1 MISFG
6 QSAFLEALGW
16 ALLSSLWQ
24 FGLLWMIFLI
34 YNSIFKNQSSRIK
47 HTLALLLTTLGWV
60 WFIAGILSRYII
72 DDENAIAY
80 PEMPVNNGRYPTAYL
95 SLRNF
100 LESYIAYVS
109 GIYLIV
115 VAGLSVKFIKY
126 FKYSNTIKSKGLTK
140 LNAELRLYVQQLV
153 QQFEIRRKVQVWMS
167 EYIDTPMVI
176 GIIKP
181 TILIP
186 FACINH
192 LSVKQMEAVLLHEL
206 AHIKRNDYL
215 INLYAAT
222 LETLFFFNPFARL
235 LLQSLRRERE
245 NSCDDV
251 VIQFRFDRHQYASAL
266 LTLEKNRSSSYPL
279 SVAATGGKGILLHRI
294 RRIMN
299 VKPSGNKNI
308 LSYAGGILPL
318 LLLAL
323 VAFIHPNNNIGNYN
337 KVSPAIATNVITA
350 HRPDVIRNIIPVQ
363 KKVKPTRKTVIGDNK
378 RFASKTDSFALL
390 LTNNLNSYVFA
401 NNKINNITDPFV
413 TLKTVQEDQ
422 VAFSLP
428 ETDQPQLPSAAIVEQ
443 FPFVPRSSFSQS
455 TIEDTS
461 KPIYN
466 VETYQ
471 QRTARESL
479 AKAQKAI
486 ESLNW
491 KKIEKM
497 LDNKADIKK
506 LREEIQSSLLHLNW
520 QKINEEVKE
529 SLNNDV
535 TEKMKATLK
544 AQVED
549 VNNYKNLLHEYQ
561 KLHEELQHQED
572 DLKQQ
577 AEIKLLQIDRQ
588 ARKRKAIVII

>member
-1 MISFG
+1 MIPFD
-6 QSAFLEALGW
+6 QSAFLVALGW

-24 FGLLWMIFLI
+24 FGFLWMIFVM
-34 YNSIFKNQSSRIK
+34 YSSIFSNQSSRIK

-60 WFIAGILSRYII
+60 WFIARILSRYILN
-72 DDENAIAY
+72 DENAIAY
-80 PEMPVNNGRYPTAYL
+80 SEMPVNNSRYPAAYL
-95 SLRNF
+95 SVRNF

-222 LETLFFFNPFARL
+222 LETLFFFNPFTRL
-235 LLQSLRRERE
+235 LLKSLRRERE
-245 NSCDDV
+245 NTCDDI

-266 LTLEKNRSSSYPL
+266 LTLEKNRSSFYPL
-279 SVAATGGKGILLHRI
+279 SVAATGDKGILLHRI

-318 LLLAL
+318 LLLAF
-323 VAFIHPNNNIGNYN
+323 VAFIHPNNNMGNHN
-337 KVSPAIATNVITA
+337 NVSPIIATNVTND
-350 HRPDVIRNIIPVQ
+350 HRPNVIRTITPVPKII
-363 KKVKPTRKTVIGDNK
+363 KPTRKTVVADNK
-378 RFASKTDSFALL
+378 RFASKTDSLCLL
-390 LTNNLNSYVFA
+390 LTNNLNSYAFVDHE
-401 NNKINNITDPFV
+401 INNITDRVV
-413 TLKTVQEDQ
+413 TLKTVQDDQ
-422 VAFSLP
+422 VTFSLP
-428 ETDQPQLPSAAIVEQ
+428 ETGQPQLPAAAIVEQ

-461 KPIYN
+461 KPIHK

-486 ESLNW
+486 ESINW

-506 LREEIQSSLLHLNW
+506 LREEIQSSLLQLNW

-544 AQVED
+544 AQVEE
-549 VNNYKNLLHEYQ
+549 VNNYKNLLQEYQ
-561 KLHEELQHQED
+561 KLHEELQHQQD
-572 DLKQQ
+572 DLKQRT
-577 AEIKLLQIDRQ
+577 EIKLLQIDKQ

>member
-1 MISFG
+1 MILFD
-6 QSAFLEALGW
+6 QSAFLQALGW

-24 FGLLWMIFLI
+24 YGLLWMIYVI
-34 YNSIFKNQSSRIK
+34 YSSIFSNQSSRVR
-47 HTLALLLTTLGWV
+47 HTAALLLTTLGGV
-60 WFIAGILSRYII
+60 WFIAGIVSRYIL
-72 DDENAIAY
+72 DENAIAY
-80 PEMPVNNGRYPTAYL
+80 PEVPVYNSRYAGVYL
-95 SLRNF
+95 SVRNT
-100 LESYIAYVS
+100 LESYMAYVS

-126 FKYSNTIKSKGLTK
+126 FKYSYTIKSKGLTK

-186 FACINH
+186 FACMNY

-222 LETLFFFNPFARL
+222 LETLFFFNPFTRI
-235 LLQSLRRERE
+235 LLQSLKRERE

-279 SVAATGGKGILLHRI
+279 SVAATGDKGILLHRI

-299 VKPSGNKNI
+299 VQSSGNKNM
-308 LSYAGGILPL
+308 LSYPGGVLPL
-318 LLLAL
+318 LLLAF
-323 VAFIHPNNNIGNYN
+323 VAFIHPKNNISNYN
-337 KVSPAIATNVITA
+337 NVSPIITPNIIND
-350 HRPDVIRNIIPVQ
+350 HRPNLIRNITTVP
-363 KKVKPTRKTVIGDNK
+363 KTVKPTSKTVAGDNK
-378 RFASKTDSFALL
+378 QFVSETDSFSLL
-390 LTNNLNSYVFA
+390 LTNNLNSYVFVDH
-401 NNKINNITDPFV
+401 KINNTTDAV
-413 TLKTVQEDQ
+413 VALKTVKEDQ
-422 VAFSLP
+422 AAFSLP
-428 ETDQPQLPSAAIVEQ
+428 ETDQPQLPAAAIVEQ

-461 KPIYN
+461 KPISE

-471 QRTARESL
+471 QRLASESL

-497 LDNKADIKK
+497 LDSKADIKK

-529 SLNNDV
+529 SLNKNV
-535 TEKMKATLK
+535 TEKMRTTLK
-544 AQVED
+544 AQVQEVD
-549 VNNYKNLLHEYQ
+549 NYKNLLQEYQ
-561 KLHEELQHQED
+561 KIHEELQQQQE

-577 AEIKLLQIDRQ
+577 AEIKSLQIDKQ
-588 ARKRKAIVII
+588 ARKKKTIVII